1 MSSPERQ
8 LLRPAP
14 SPPALHAVTNDAILA
29 RPNFFGL
36 AVRVMCALGA
46 KGAIQLRTRWLPAAR
61 LYELAAALVEAERS
75 TGCWVIVND
84 RVDIALASGAHGA
97 QLTSHSL
104 TIEQARRFAPSLP
117 LGASVHSVSEAVDAG
132 RAGAD
137 WLVAGHVY
145 STPSHPDQPGR
156 GAELVSGIAAAT
168 SVPCIAIGGIRPE
181 HIAPLRAAGA
191 HGVAVI
197 RGIWEAHDAERAAFD
212 YVSSYDSHYRS

>member
-1 MSSPERQ
+1 MHASI
-8 LLRPAP
+8 
-14 SPPALHAVTNDAILA
+14 PALHAVTNDAILS
-29 RPNFFGL
+29 RPDFFGV
-36 AVRVMCALGA
+36 AVRVMCALGT
-46 KGAIQLRTRWLPAAR
+46 KGAIQLRTRWLSAAR

-104 TIEQARRFAPSLP
+104 TLEQARTFAPKFP
-117 LGASVHSVSEAVDAG
+117 LGASVHSVTEGIAAADG
-132 RAGAD
+132 GAD

-145 STPSHPDQPGR
+145 STPSHPGQPGR
-156 GAELVSGIAAAT
+156 GAELVGAIAAAT
-168 SVPCIAIGGIRPE
+168 PIPCIAIGGIRPE
-181 HIAPLRAAGA
+181 HVAPLRTAGA

-197 RGIWEAHDAERAAFD
+197 RGIWDARDAERAAFD

>member
-1 MSSPERQ
+1 MPLHS
-8 LLRPAP
+8 P
-14 SPPALHAVTNDAILA
+14 SPSPALHAVTNDAILA

-36 AVRVMCALGA
+36 AVRVMCALGS

-104 TIEQARRFAPSLP
+104 TVAQARTIAPDLP
-117 LGASVHSVSEAVDAG
+117 LGASVHSVDEAVAAA
-132 RAGAD
+132 RAGAT

-145 STPSHPDQPGR
+145 ATPSHPGQPGR
-156 GAELVSGIAAAT
+156 GVELVSAITAAT
-168 SVPCIAIGGIRPE
+168 AVPCIAIGGIRPE
-181 HIAPLRAAGA
+181 HVGPLRAAGA

-197 RGIWEAHDAERAAFD
+197 RGIWESNDAERAAFD
-212 YVSSYDSHYRS
+212 YVSAYDSHYRS